1 MNWVDFFIF
10 VVLIIAF
17 ANGYRRGLFK
27 EISTFIG
34 LIATIIFTVYY
45 SGWLA
50 LKFEGK
56 FNFSPSVIYLI
67 SALLIFIGFQVIL
80 KLLGHFF
87 YKMVKITPIKKYD
100 RIGGGAFGL
109 VKGAFAVSMI
119 FLAFIL
125 YPKFQ
130 SFNSAI
136 DQSTMA
142 PVFRKVVPVS
152 FDLGMKFHPSNAK
165 FVDKV
170 KNGILGS
177 RATVYA
183 ENPQDLTKTKD
194 GVIGMSKDD
203 IDVLVSIDRYFSDA
217 PELAKKED

>member
-1 MNWVDFFIF
+1 VNWVDFFIF

-17 ANGYRRGLFK
+17 ANGYRRGIFK

-34 LIATIIFTVYY
+34 LILTIMFAIYY
-45 SGWLA
+45 AGWLA

-56 FNFSPSVIYLI
+56 FNFSPSVIYLCSFLI
-67 SALLIFIGFQVIL
+67 IFIGSQVVL

-87 YKMVKITPIKKYD
+87 YKMVKITPLKRYD
-100 RIGGGAFGL
+100 KIGGGAFGL
-109 VKGAFAVSMI
+109 IKGAFALSLI

-130 SFNSAI
+130 SFNISM

-142 PVFRKVVPVS
+142 PVFRKIVPVG

-170 KNGILGS
+170 KTGILGS
-177 RATVYA
+177 KATVYA
-183 ENPQDLTKTKD
+183 ENPKELLDGKD
-194 GVIGMSKDD
+194 GVLGMSTDD
-203 IDVLVSIDRYFSDA
+203 INVLTSIDKYFGNV
-217 PELAKKED
+217 PELAKKEE

>member
-27 EISTFIG
+27 EISTLIG
-34 LIATIIFTVYY
+34 LLATIVVTVYY
-45 SGWLA
+45 AGWLA

-67 SALLIFIGFQVIL
+67 SALMIFIGFQVGL
-80 KLLGHFF
+80 KILGHFF

-109 VKGAFAVSMI
+109 IKGVFAVSMI

-130 SFNSAI
+130 SFNTAI
-136 DQSTMA
+136 DQSTTA
-142 PVFRKVVPVS
+142 PVFRKIVPVS

-170 KNGILGS
+170 KSGILGS
-177 RATVYA
+177 KATAYA
-183 ENPQDLTKTKD
+183 EDPKDLVEGKD
-194 GVIGMSKDD
+194 GVLGMTYDD
-203 IDVLVSIDRYFSDA
+203 VNVLASIDRYFGNA
-217 PELAKKED
+217 PELAKKEE

>member
-17 ANGYRRGLFK
+17 ANGYRRGIFK
-27 EISTFIG
+27 ELSTFIG
-34 LIATIIFTVYY
+34 LICTIMFAIYY
-45 SGWLA
+45 AGWLA

-56 FNFSPSVIYLI
+56 LNFSPSVIYLI
-67 SALLIFIGFQVIL
+67 SFLAIFVGAQVVL

-87 YKMVKITPIKKYD
+87 YKMVKITPLKRFDKMS
-100 RIGGGAFGL
+100 GGALGII
-109 VKGAFAVSMI
+109 KGAFALSLI

-130 SFNSAI
+130 SFNQSM

-142 PVFRKVVPVS
+142 TVFRKIVPVS
-152 FDLGMKFHPSNAK
+152 FDMGMKFHPSNAK

-170 KNGILGS
+170 KGGILGTK
-177 RATVYA
+177 AAVYA
-183 ENPQDLTKTKD
+183 QDPDDLVEGKD
-194 GVIGMSKDD
+194 GMLGMTYDD
-203 IDVLVSIDRYFSDA
+203 INVLTSIDKYFGNV
-217 PELAKKED
+217 PELAKKEE

>member
-1 MNWVDFFIF
+1 VNWVDFFIF
-10 VVLIIAF
+10 VVLIVAF
-17 ANGYRRGLFK
+17 ANGYRRGIFK

-34 LIATIIFTVYY
+34 LLAAIVVTVYY
-45 SGWLA
+45 AGWLA

-67 SALLIFIGFQVIL
+67 SALILFIGFQVAL

-87 YKMVKITPIKKYD
+87 YKMVKITPLKKYD
-100 RIGGGAFGL
+100 KIGGAAFGL

-130 SFNSAI
+130 SFNQSI

-142 PVFRKVVPVS
+142 PVFRKIVPVS

-170 KNGILGS
+170 KTGILGS
-177 RATVYA
+177 KATAYA
-183 ENPQDLTKTKD
+183 DNPEDLLEGKD
-194 GVIGMSKDD
+194 GVLGMTSND
-203 IDVLVSIDRYFSDA
+203 IDVLTNIDRYFGNV
-217 PELAKKED
+217 PELAKKEE